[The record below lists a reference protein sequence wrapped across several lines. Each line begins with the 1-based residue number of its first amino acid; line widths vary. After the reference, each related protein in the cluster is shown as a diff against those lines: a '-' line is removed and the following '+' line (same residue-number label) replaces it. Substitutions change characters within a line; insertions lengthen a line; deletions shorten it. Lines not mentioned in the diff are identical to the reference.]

1 MLKHACKAILLWFSH
16 IYGINDSGWR
26 FPSNRPIY
34 RSGSTLNSVNA
45 EVVDGIH
52 MASKTSVN
60 DCNIEI
66 QEFWVCERMAVN
78 KQIKPVLPS

>member
-1 MLKHACKAILLWFSH
+1 MHAKRFCYGLAIFMASM
-16 IYGINDSGWR
+16 IRVEDFR
-26 FPSNRPIY
+26 QTPIY
-34 RSGSTLNSVNA
+34 RSGSALNSVNA

-66 QEFWVCERMAVN
+66 QEF
-78 KQIKPVLPS
+78 